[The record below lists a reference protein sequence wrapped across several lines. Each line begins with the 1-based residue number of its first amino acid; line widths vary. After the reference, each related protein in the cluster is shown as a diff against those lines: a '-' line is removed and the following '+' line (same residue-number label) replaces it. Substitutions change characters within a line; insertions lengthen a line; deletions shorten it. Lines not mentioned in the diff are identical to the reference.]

1 MPWNQQSWV
10 HVFWHPVES
19 VVLPFQGTLYV
30 MNAFWTTDQKWSNW
44 LGKSVYLSKH
54 FQCAFFIFYSLSVW
68 ILADAKWL
76 SVSGGKNGNFFQNT
90 ASKERDRHIFFRNI
104 LNCCLLGASLNSSQ
118 PQTEHHE
125 CLWHFSRLQVTNW
138 HAIEFILYY

>member
-1 MPWNQQSWV
+1 MLVKKRMMKEETNKDNLIPGLECILEEGVAGVRILGKSNMPWNQQSWV

-76 SVSGGKNGNFFQNT
+76 SVSWGKKMVISSRILLPKRETGTFFSGT
-90 ASKERDRHIFFRNI
+90 F
-104 LNCCLLGASLNSSQ
+104 
-118 PQTEHHE
+118 
-125 CLWHFSRLQVTNW
+125 
-138 HAIEFILYY
+138 